1 MGRKNT
7 SELAAQ
13 NKVGI
18 VCHAIESV
26 IITIAYIAEIL
37 KGARSLP
44 YVLFISAL
52 ALGPVIAEIIFFSRN
67 RETGMVKHL
76 LGYGYAVLYIAI
88 MLTTDNVFAFVYV
101 IPMLMAITVYN
112 DVRYSV
118 LTNVGVIIVNVAEIV
133 ILLKKGIFTA
143 GDSAEIETQLFVM
156 ILVIAYSIY
165 TSVVVDKINKG
176 KLRTLESQQ
185 EQIQM
190 AQDKTMEASRHLVSE
205 IDSINDKIKVLAES
219 LNATKEA
226 MEEVNSGSTDT
237 AAAVQKQLEQTGKIQ
252 NQVEQV
258 AQEKD
263 AIVKSTEATIEAIE
277 KGNEHVSL
285 LVEQVAQ
292 SVESGSNVNKELSEL
307 DEYMNQMNSIVDIIS
322 GITEQTSLL
331 ALNASIEAARAGEA
345 GKGFAV
351 VAAEISHMA
360 NQTQE
365 ATVNITKLIENVSAA
380 IVRVIDVSGDMIE
393 MIKGQDETT
402 SLTAESFEII
412 SNNSHTVAENADR
425 LAGLVAQLE
434 NSNKEIVD
442 SISTISAISEEVAAH
457 ASDTLSSSEQNID
470 VINQTYNSAVQ
481 IAEFSKQL
489 TE

>member
-118 LTNVGVIIVNVAEIV
+118 LINVGVIIVNVAEIV

-380 IVRVIDVSGDMIE
+380 IVRVIDVSGHMIE

>member
-118 LTNVGVIIVNVAEIV
+118 LINVGVIIVNVAEIV

-380 IVRVIDVSGDMIE
+380 IVRVIDVSGNMIE

>member
-18 VCHAIESV
+18 ICHAIESV

-67 RETGMVKHL
+67 HETGMVKHL
-76 LGYGYAVLYIAI
+76 LGYGYAALYIAV
-88 MLTTDNVFAFVYV
+88 MLTTNNVFAFVYV
-101 IPMLMAITVYN
+101 IPMLIAITVYN

-118 LTNVGVIIVNVAEIV
+118 LINVGVIIVNVAEIV

-143 GDSAEIETQLFVM
+143 SDSAAIEIQLFVM
-156 ILVIAYSIY
+156 ILVMAYSIY
-165 TSVVVDKINKG
+165 SSVVVDKINKG

-237 AAAVQKQLEQTGKIQ
+237 AAAVQKQLEQTGEIQ

-351 VAAEISHMA
+351 VAAEISQMA

-380 IVRVIDVSGDMIE
+380 IVRVIDVSGHMIE

-412 SNNSHTVAENADR
+412 NSNSHTVAANADR
-425 LAGLVAQLE
+425 LAALVAQLE

-481 IAEFSKQL
+481 LAEFSKQL